1 MVEVRFLT
9 GKRVTNKKRE
19 KMKINT
25 MELDWN
31 GNVSVKLW
39 FSVCMNRYKNNTDVK
54 VCVYKHDYVFSN
66 CP

>member
-1 MVEVRFLT
+1 
-9 GKRVTNKKRE
+9 
-19 KMKINT
+19 

-54 VCVYKHDYVFSN
+54 VCVQIWICVF
-66 CP
+66 